1 MLHEPQDQTQTSRV
15 PPAQV
20 VIFLSIASYRDPDL
34 INTVRSA
41 YDNAADPDN
50 IFFSVFSQAE
60 NFEHPDL
67 SFVSQIRYQKAHW
80 SESLG
85 ACWARE
91 IANRNLVGDYFLQID
106 SHSRF
111 VKGWDTKLITA
122 YKKAQDHWGERIWF
136 TNYPDPFE
144 LDENNNAVLQPL
156 QKFHKLR
163 ATWHGESRMVM
174 AEWDDV
180 LDTDNGDEQYF
191 MSANCM
197 FAETQLATEIPYDG
211 KLYFTGEE
219 PSLGLRAYTR
229 GMKLISPTIKFM
241 YTNFNRPNSKRRL
254 HWEDHPQWHQ
264 INKQSYERLS
274 KIMTGDLSLGV
285 YGVGSLELFEQYQKF
300 TGINLSDKKE
310 LIANG

>member
-1 MLHEPQDQTQTSRV
+1 MLYESKDQAKARYLPV
-15 PPAQV
+15 AQV

-41 YDNAADPDN
+41 FDNATYPAD

-60 NFEHPDL
+60 EHEHPDL
-67 SFVSQIRYQKAHW
+67 SFVDQLRYQKSHW

-91 IANRNLVGDYFLQID
+91 IATRDLVGDYFLQID

-111 VKGWDTKLITA
+111 VKGWDEMLINA
-122 YKKAQDHWGERIWF
+122 YKKAQQHWGERIWL
-136 TNYPDPFE
+136 TNYPDAFE
-144 LDENNNAVLQPL
+144 LGEDGNAVLQPL
-156 QKFHKLR
+156 QTFYKLR
-163 ATWHGESRMVM
+163 AHWHSDSRMVM
-174 AEWDDV
+174 GAWEEV
-180 LDTDNGDEQYF
+180 RDTENGEEQHF

-197 FAETQLATEIPYDG
+197 FAETKLAAEIPYDRE
-211 KLYFTGEE
+211 LYFTGEE

-229 GMKLISPTIKFM
+229 GMKLISPPIKFM

-254 HWEDHPQWHQ
+254 HWEDHPQWHE
-264 INKQSYERLS
+264 INQKSYERLS

-285 YGVGSLELFEQYQKF
+285 YGIGSTELFNQYQKV
-300 TGINLSDKKE
+300 TGIDLSDKKD
-310 LIANG
+310 LIANT